1 MPKQIALRSSSPD
14 AGALT
19 DSRSREM
26 GAQLTEQHERA
37 TNGMR
42 EVAVFGAM
50 MMKLRALLIG
60 SKSTLDLEKAP
71 NKSNVDL
78 LNQGSIRTGGAGAK
92 DTGVNA
98 WLGRYAPKVAPSSA
112 RRFESVALAAQA
124 LFELPETLAKKI
136 EFPDLVTKA
145 ERDLEKIDRRLPKKQ
160 EELFA
165 FVKGFSQKSL
175 LDKFA
180 EQKNRGGWRG
190 KKGKRPTKEQSD
202 REAQFLA
209 GNLLKG
215 LTKALPLY
223 LKQEGHELLSDA
235 ELDHLI
241 DTLSSSEAALR
252 SFRETPKTERLAQQR
267 ALLATAAKQVR

>member
-1 MPKQIALRSSSPD
+1 MEKPLALRSSSPD

-19 DSRSREM
+19 DARSREM

-50 MMKLRALLIG
+50 MMKLRALII
-60 SKSTLDLEKAP
+60 A
-71 NKSNVDL
+71 NNSNVEL
-78 LNQGSIRTGGAGAK
+78 LDKRSIRTGGAGAK
-92 DTGVNA
+92 DTGVKA
-98 WLGRYAPKVAPSSA
+98 WLEKFAPGVPHSSA
-112 RRFESVALAAQA
+112 HRFESVALAAQA